1 MTTPPKK
8 KKPAFREEVETDHHV
23 SCSFSLPRSIKGE
36 MDERAAR
43 LRLTRTDYLKLLVLA
58 DLDKGDAP
66 LEIIRTP
73 REPAP
78 EPDKPKKK

>member
-1 MTTPPKK
+1 MLPQKK
-8 KKPAFREEVETDHHV
+8 KGKRPEVASNDHHV
-23 SCSFSLPRSIKGE
+23 SCSFSLPIGVKRD

-58 DLDKGDAP
+58 DLDKGPDTP

-73 REPAP
+73 R
-78 EPDKPKKK
+78 DPKGQG